1 MVASG
6 AITVGANVCASTTG
20 SLNYVSDATGV
31 TAVSGAAIIGY
42 ALETASDGETIQ
54 VRLKL

>member
-6 AITVGANVCASTTG
+6 AITVGFPVSIAGVPSNTVKVA
-20 SLNYVSDATGV
+20 LNSE
-31 TAVSGAAIIGY
+31 SGAAIIGY

-54 VRLKL
+54 VGLNL